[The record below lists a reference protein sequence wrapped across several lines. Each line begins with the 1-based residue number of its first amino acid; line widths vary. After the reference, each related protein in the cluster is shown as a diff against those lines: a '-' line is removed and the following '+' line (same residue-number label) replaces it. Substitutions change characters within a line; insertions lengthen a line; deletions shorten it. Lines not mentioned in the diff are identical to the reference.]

1 MDKNKYIRFDWAVK
15 RLLRDKANF
24 VVLEG
29 LLTVLLDRQVHII
42 DILESEGNQQI
53 YEDKF
58 NRVDVKARDSE
69 GEIIIVEVQVTR
81 ELYFLERIL
90 YGAAKAITEH
100 IKLGELYS
108 EVKKVYSTLEKGMI
122 IFTMVKT
129 RLREY
134 TPAIICT

>member
-69 GEIIIVEVQVTR
+69 GEIIIVEVQ
-81 ELYFLERIL
+81 LLGNYYFLNE
-90 YGAAKAITEH
+90 
-100 IKLGELYS
+100 
-108 EVKKVYSTLEKGMI
+108 
-122 IFTMVKT
+122 FFMVQPR
-129 RLREY
+129 RLLS
-134 TPAIICT
+134 ISS

>member
-53 YEDKF
+53 YED
-58 NRVDVKARDSE
+58 
-69 GEIIIVEVQVTR
+69 
-81 ELYFLERIL
+81 
-90 YGAAKAITEH
+90 
-100 IKLGELYS
+100 
-108 EVKKVYSTLEKGMI
+108 
-122 IFTMVKT
+122 
-129 RLREY
+129 
-134 TPAIICT
+134 

>member
-53 YEDKF
+53 YDL
-58 NRVDVKARDSE
+58 R
-69 GEIIIVEVQVTR
+69 
-81 ELYFLERIL
+81 
-90 YGAAKAITEH
+90 
-100 IKLGELYS
+100 
-108 EVKKVYSTLEKGMI
+108 
-122 IFTMVKT
+122 
-129 RLREY
+129 RLWPENLFEY
-134 TPAIICT
+134 